1 MLASVHEGK
10 RLCVKPF
17 ASLSLPEVHQQ
28 LAARYLDSVGSS
40 EVDRQCLA
48 DHLGGLQSVS
58 LLLVTILKV
67 V

>member
-1 MLASVHEGK
+1 MLANVHEGK

-17 ASLSLPEVHQQ
+17 ASLTLPEVYQQ
-28 LAARYLDSVGSS
+28 MAACYLDSVGSS
-40 EVDRQCLA
+40 EVDGQCLA
-48 DHLGGLQSVS
+48 DHLGGLQHVS